1 MPMVCPGSARA
12 RVLVEAAVVGAAR
25 LVKVSRSGSVLGGIG
40 ADRRWRW
47 LAFWLVF
54 LLGASVALVV
64 LARSA
69 EAAETDPLP
78 REATAAAGA
87 LGASHAVTQ
96 SGQATY
102 TVPIEAPPGIAGLF
116 PSIALAYS
124 SGGQDGIAGEGWEV
138 TGFSVI
144 ERCALSS
151 AQSGGFARPIEDP
164 AGRADAFC
172 LDGQLLVV
180 VAGTYGADGSEYR
193 TEVDSHT
200 KVVLSR
206 PGGAAAGPEGFEARR
221 KDGRI
226 LRYGFATDAVTSQ
239 DGIKRRWAVK
249 EEQDRNGN
257 YLEMVY
263 GRACTPPDPTV
274 PTCTR
279 YAPSEVRYGGHR
291 SSGTGARAHDRAVRF
306 VYEDRADG
314 WSAFRRGLRDLE
326 WRRLNR
332 IETVVGGVVVRRYK
346 LEYDTRTDISRLLRL
361 RECVDDPGAE
371 VCKPPT
377 EFTYDNAQGFSTTAT
392 NAHVVPLIF
401 GNGLGSL
408 AVGRTIVLDA
418 NGDGMDDLLYPAPNA
433 RYTCAPNLSSCNG
446 DWTYR
451 LAIATGNRSAPYTVR
466 DTGLGSQTSLGM
478 TFWCISQDSVVDY
491 NGDHRDD
498 LVSTC
503 DAHTKNRVL
512 VSNGTGFTEDR
523 ILDLANSLDPFWLAD
538 LDGDALTDL
547 LECRGASLVL
557 YRNRGPGQGY
567 DAARTL
573 PNYGHTGS
581 SPMTGVTGGRR
592 RRARPRCSSTSTV
605 TVRSTRSSGSGRSS
619 ARPTR
624 APTSGRRRGRRCS
637 STRPAPGGSTR
648 G

>member
-40 ADRRWRW
+40 ADRRRRW

-102 TVPIEAPPGIAGLF
+102 TVPIEAPPGIAGLL

-239 DGIKRRWAVK
+239 DSIKRRWAVK

-418 NGDGMDDLLYPAPNA
+418 NGDGMDDLRVPGAERAVHVCAGPQQLQRRLDVSA
-433 RYTCAPNLSSCNG
+433 R
-446 DWTYR
+446 DRYR
-451 LAIATGNRSAPYTVR
+451 QPERPVHGP
-466 DTGLGSQTSLGM
+466 G
-478 TFWCISQDSVVDY
+478 
-491 NGDHRDD
+491 HRPRFADVAGHD
-498 LVSTC
+498 
-503 DAHTKNRVL
+503 VL
-512 VSNGTGFTEDR
+512 VHLAGQRRRLQRRPPRRSGQHVRRPHARTGCWCPTAPGSREDR
-523 ILDLANSLDPFWLAD
+523 ILDPANSLTRSGSPISTATRSPTCSS
-538 LDGDALTDL
+538 A
-547 LECRGASLVL
+547 GAP
-557 YRNRGPGQGY
+557 RWCCT
-567 DAARTL
+567 A
-573 PNYGHTGS
+573 
-581 SPMTGVTGGRR
+581 TGVLARAMTPRGRCR
-592 RRARPRCSSTSTV
+592 TTA
-605 TVRSTRSSGSGRSS
+605 
-619 ARPTR
+619 TR
-624 APTSGRRRGRRCS
+624 AVRR
-637 STRPAPGGSTR
+637 
-648 G
+648 